1 MWGLL
6 LSTILTSA
14 ADSINPIAITQQ
26 FILQGLVKKP
36 KHIWYF
42 IVPTGITNLIGGFL
56 AYFGLVAFVGS
67 FFQRIVES
75 YGFYLFAAELI
86 VGIALLIAGGFVI
99 QNRKINALKKQIQST
114 DKNEES
120 EEEKDRK
127 QAIRKVKSV
136 SPLALITMGV
146 GSTISELT
154 TALPYFAFLAILL
167 NYQLTLLQVTL
178 ILLVYNTIYTLPLII
193 LYFVYIK
200 AKNQFDALYTA
211 IKEKMTRWSNI
222 LVPAVLWIV
231 GVIVVY
237 HSLTLL
243 LK

>member
-1 MWGLL
+1 MGFVVIHNIDEC
-6 LSTILTSA
+6 SGQRQSNCHYTA
-14 ADSINPIAITQQ
+14 VYIAGT
-26 FILQGLVKKP
+26 GKKAKAHLVFY
-36 KHIWYF
+36 I
-42 IVPTGITNLIGGFL
+42 PTGITNLIGGFL
-56 AYFGLVAFVGS
+56 AYFGLMAFVGS
-67 FFQRIVES
+67 FFQKIVES

-86 VGIALLIAGGFVI
+86 VGIALLIAGSFVV
-99 QNRKINALKKQIQST
+99 QNRKISALKKQIQST

-127 QAIRKVKSV
+127 QAIGKVKSV

-200 AKNQFDALYTA
+200 AKNKFDALYTA
-211 IKEKMTRWSNI
+211 IKKKMTKWSNI

-231 GVIVVY
+231 GVVFVY
-237 HSLTLL
+237 HSLSLL
-243 LK
+243 LN

>member
-1 MWGLL
+1 MYTVGEKPRSFITPGLIFLPKAMVTKEDESMWGLL

-14 ADSINPIAITQQ
+14 ADSVNPIAITQQ

-42 IVPTGITNLIGGFL
+42 ILPTGITNLIGGFL

-86 VGIALLIAGGFVI
+86 VGIALLIAGSFVI
-99 QNRKINALKKQIQST
+99 QNRKISALKKQIQST

-127 QAIRKVKSV
+127 QAIGKVKSV
-136 SPLALITMGV
+136 SPLALI
-146 GSTISELT
+146 GSGLHNFRTDYCLAVLCVFSDFAELSADT
-154 TALPYFAFLAILL
+154 VAGYADSAC
-167 NYQLTLLQVTL
+167 LQHH
-178 ILLVYNTIYTLPLII
+178 IYTASD
-193 LYFVYIK
+193 YFVFCIY
-200 AKNQFDALYTA
+200 QG
-211 IKEKMTRWSNI
+211 EE
-222 LVPAVLWIV
+222 
-231 GVIVVY
+231 
-237 HSLTLL
+237 
-243 LK
+243 